1 MIIMPIGESIRE
13 ARQKVYRKSVF
24 LFCKWVPISFLVI
37 SIYLTGFYYIV
48 NLITEI
54 ISSPNLFQ
62 DKQSLRSIAIMSL
75 TIASTS
81 ALIIS
86 VGKLNNFFINNK
98 IIFTFIVN
106 SLLIRF

>member
-48 NLITEI
+48 NQ
-54 ISSPNLFQ
+54 P
-62 DKQSLRSIAIMSL
+62 SI
-75 TIASTS
+75 
-81 ALIIS
+81 
-86 VGKLNNFFINNK
+86 
-98 IIFTFIVN
+98 
-106 SLLIRF
+106 R